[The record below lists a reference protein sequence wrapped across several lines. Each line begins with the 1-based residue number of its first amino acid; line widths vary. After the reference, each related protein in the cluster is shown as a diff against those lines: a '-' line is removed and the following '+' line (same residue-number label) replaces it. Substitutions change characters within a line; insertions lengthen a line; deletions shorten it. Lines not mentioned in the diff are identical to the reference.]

1 MLFLLLYIFFDP
13 VEVPEVWKS
22 KIFGA
27 GKTGKLIILSMFC
40 FIVSVEGKE
49 IQKDD
54 KRVFRKDEA
63 RRSNS

>member
-1 MLFLLLYIFFDP
+1 MG
-13 VEVPEVWKS
+13 KS
-22 KIFGA
+22 EILMTR
-27 GKTGKLIILSMFC
+27 KTGKSIILLLFC
-40 FIVSVEGKE
+40 FNVSVEGKE

>member
-1 MLFLLLYIFFDP
+1 MLYIFFDH
-13 VEVPEVWKS
+13 VEVLEVWKS

-27 GKTGKLIILSMFC
+27 GKTGKSIILLMFC

-54 KRVFRKDEA
+54 QRVFRKDEA